1 MKIFPLACAEQL
13 ENIGLLVKNRRLE
26 RKIRQKDIADAVGIS
41 TQTLGKIETGAPSVE
56 MRAYMVVLWHLG
68 LLGDVFPIIAPPALA
83 TYAPEHR
90 VRLKKTA
97 KDDF

>member
-13 ENIGLLVKNRRLE
+13 ENMGVLVKNRRLE

-41 TQTLGKIETGAPSVE
+41 TQTLSKIETGVPSVE

-68 LLGDVFPIIAPPALA
+68 LLGDVFPLIAPPVLA
-83 TYAPEHR
+83 TFAPEHR
-90 VRLKKTA
+90 VRLKKTSR
-97 KDDF
+97 DDF